1 MNGPYGFDP
10 SEHCQ
15 NCKQR
20 GNGFFCQFSPAATK
34 DFDDIRSSAI
44 YPEGALL
51 FLEKQDPRSVFVLCA
66 GEVKLSISSSN
77 GKTLILRIAKA
88 GEVLGLMST
97 LSDIPYEV
105 TAETIRPCQVAY
117 VRRADFLRFIAKHS
131 EVYEGMVR
139 QLASVYKRA
148 CRQLR
153 TVGLSAS
160 APEKLARLLLDW
172 AGNEKGTEKSSTVKL
187 PLTHEEIAS
196 LIGTTRETVTRT
208 LSDFRNKHL
217 VELRG
222 SSLMIS
228 NRPALETIAISADL
242 KARALPAV
250 DAWLRL
256 RN

>member
-1 MNGPYGFDP
+1 MKGPYGFDP

-15 NCKQR
+15 TCQQK
-20 GNGFFCQFSPAATK
+20 GESFFCQFSPAAVK
-34 DFDDIRSSAI
+34 DFDDIKSSAI
-44 YPEGALL
+44 YPAGALL
-51 FLEKQDPRSVFVLCA
+51 FLEKQESRGVFVLCA
-66 GEVKLSISSSN
+66 GEAKMSINSSG

-97 LSDIPYEV
+97 MTDARYEV
-105 TAETIRPCQVAY
+105 TAETLRPSQVAY
-117 VRRADFLRFIAKHS
+117 IRRADFLRFVARHP
-131 EVYEGMVR
+131 EVYQAVVR
-139 QLASVYKRA
+139 QLASVYKGA

-153 TVGLSAS
+153 TVGLSSS

-172 AGNEKGTEKSSTVKL
+172 SDGDISKEHSASVKL

-208 LSDFRNKHL
+208 LSDFRSKRL

-228 NRPALETIAISADL
+228 NRPALETIGAD
-242 KARALPAV
+242 
-250 DAWLRL
+250 
-256 RN
+256 

>member
-15 NCKQR
+15 TCKQK
-20 GNGFFCQFSPAATK
+20 GEGFFCQFSPAAVK
-34 DFDDIRSSAI
+34 DFDEIKSSAI

-51 FLEKQDPRSVFVLCA
+51 FLEKQDPRGVFVLCA
-66 GEVKLSISSSN
+66 GEVKMSISSSG

-97 LSDIPYEV
+97 MSDTPYEV

-117 VRRADFLRFIAKHS
+117 IRRADFLRFIAKHP
-131 EVYEGMVR
+131 EVYQAVVR
-139 QLASVYKRA
+139 QLASVYKGA

-153 TVGLSAS
+153 TVGLSTS

-172 AGNEKGTEKSSTVKL
+172 SGSDNGAFQNKGVKL

-208 LSDFRNKHL
+208 LSDFRSKHL

-222 SSLMIS
+222 STLMIS
-228 NRPALETIAISADL
+228 NRPALETIGAD
-242 KARALPAV
+242 
-250 DAWLRL
+250 
-256 RN
+256 